1 MLSAPNAMQE
11 TEASGSGAKPSG
23 GEEGG
28 RAGLKL
34 AKQSMLYTLGI
45 AATRFANLLL
55 LPLYLRT
62 LSKEDYGALGVL
74 EQLVTMMTIITMAG
88 GMETLVKI
96 GSDLH
101 EKPEDQMR
109 LVSTTATWTIIS
121 GAVVGVLFSLIW
133 PWAGSLMGGIR
144 LWPLGVCALCTVGGS
159 SAFQALSAHLQV
171 RGEVRKHTFFQA
183 LRTAVNVVIGVPL
196 LLFTNWG
203 VTALLLSACLSYW
216 ICTVVL
222 ALRMPAGLRWMVDV
236 ELLKRVLRYG
246 IPLLPHI
253 AAAYIFQSLDKFML
267 AGSAEH
273 GLEIA
278 GIYSVGSRIASGAM
292 MLGLGMQR
300 AWLPFFFK
308 QAKQGDE
315 QSWERVRHLSF
326 WSMAGMAT
334 CVAGLSLTS
343 PEVVA
348 AITPGGYSTAAA
360 VSSVLC
366 LGTLYRTG
374 AQTAGAV
381 VLSSETAAYRIW
393 LASLPAAIVN
403 IVLNVWWIPRWGAL
417 GACWA
422 TSIAMAL
429 NMLFTVMMG
438 RAVRKVPFRYGAIG
452 TLLAV
457 VTALVVIAD
466 HAPLLVRLALCAV
479 VPALALALD
488 WSFAKQELTQLL
500 ARRRARV

>member
-1 MLSAPNAMQE
+1 MSAAPE
-11 TEASGSGAKPSG
+11 DPPEA
-23 GEEGG
+23 G
-28 RAGLKL
+28 RAGMRLV
-34 AKQSMLYTLGI
+34 KQTTLYTLGI
-45 AATRFANLLL
+45 AATRLANLIL

-74 EQLVTMMTIITMAG
+74 EQLIQMLVIITMAG

-101 EKPEDQMR
+101 DDPEEQMR
-109 LVSTTATWTIIS
+109 LVSTMTTWMLVS
-121 GAVVGVLFSLIW
+121 GFVVGILGALVW
-133 PWAGSLMGGIR
+133 PWAGELLGGIG
-144 LWPLGVCALCTVGGS
+144 LWPLGVFTLLTVAAS

-171 RGEVRKHTFFQA
+171 RGEVRKHTLFQA
-183 LRTAVNVVIGVPL
+183 LRTALNVAIGVPL
-196 LLFTNWG
+196 LLFTKLG
-203 VTALLLSACLSYW
+203 VTALMISACGSYW
-216 ICTVVL
+216 LCMLIL
-222 ALRMPAGLRWMVDV
+222 ATRMPVGLRLMMDTA
-236 ELLKRVLRYG
+236 LLKRVLRYG

-273 GLEIA
+273 GLEVA
-278 GIYSVGSRIASGAM
+278 GVYSVGSRIASGAM

-308 QAKQGDE
+308 EANQNNE
-315 QSWERVRHLSF
+315 RSWERIRHLSF
-326 WSMAGMAT
+326 WSMAGMASF
-334 CVAGLSLTS
+334 VAVLSLTA

-348 AITPGGYSTAAA
+348 LITPGGYGTAAA
-360 VSSVLC
+360 VTSVLC

-381 VLSSETAAYRIW
+381 VLSSQSMAYRIW
-393 LASLPAAIVN
+393 LASLPAALIN

-422 TSIAMAL
+422 TSVAMSL
-429 NMLFTVMMG
+429 NLVFTVMMA
-438 RAVRKVPFRYGAIG
+438 RAVRKVPFRYGAI
-452 TLLAV
+452 TVLLVV

-466 HAPLLVRLALCAV
+466 HANLLVRLALCAV
-479 VPALALALD
+479 VPLLSLAFD
-488 WSFAKQELTQLL
+488 WQFARTELQKLL
-500 ARRRARV
+500 ARRRLGNPS